1 MPTQVDLIVFHST
14 CNPIA
19 LQRNIRQA
27 RVKHS
32 SLFVR
37 IVSDEGKGLIAL
49 TAADGEGK

>member
-1 MPTQVDLIVFHST
+1 MDLIVFHST

-27 RVKHS
+27 SVKHS

-37 IVSDEGKGLIAL
+37 IVSDEGKGFIAL
-49 TAADGEGK
+49 TAADGEGKSF